1 MSERISKNGRSER
14 ISKNGRSAHGCTPND
29 ATDTITI
36 EGVRQ

>member
-1 MSERISKNGRSER
+1 MSERSER
-14 ISKNGRSAHGCTPND
+14 ISEHGRSAHGCTPNE